1 MAIQFLPIIG
11 TISNVAS
18 AALEV
23 YRKTSDQRKTR
34 DAAAAVNER
43 IARLEDANLEHTH
56 LLSDLAADLEEFAQ
70 GVRRELEKSRKRET
84 RLIFVGSSAIAI
96 ALASLILSAM
106 LLLR

>member
-43 IARLEDANLEHTH
+43 IARLEDANVERTR